1 MENEPMDVLSQYPD
15 SVMEKGYGMVGKLV
29 MQDRNISIEAKGLY
43 AYICTFGNV
52 AFPGR
57 KKIMEELQ
65 IGKNSYTKYLKE
77 LVIRG
82 YISVHQKRDD
92 EKKQFLG
99 NVYTVN
105 INPQE
110 VMMARVAQG
119 KEMPQPKSP
128 RPKISDT
135 EPRPKFCDT
144 QENHGFEPCP
154 KSRDTVKPYTAN
166 SDTNITTT
174 NNITSNNATT
184 TVETAV
190 GEEPSSAAVRDAD
203 AVVASLCD
211 LDVEKKAAVALVRQ
225 YGIEAVGK
233 RIAEVRQKA
242 NVSNAAGW
250 VISALRK
257 NYAEHPVKA
266 DAAVPKKTVKDFG
279 KNGVWM
285 APVSEETK
293 AFKAKMAAT
302 PVQIDWAAAEKS
314 PFSHFLNRCGVK
326 YQQYLEAKKGAEEP

>member
-1 MENEPMDVLSQYPD
+1 MGNEPMDVLSQYPD

-77 LVIRG
+77 LVMRG
-82 YISVHQKRDD
+82 YISVHQKRDG

-110 VMMARVAQG
+110 VMMARAAQG
-119 KEMPQPKSP
+119 KEIPQSKSP

-135 EPRPKFCDT
+135 EPCPKICDT
-144 QENHGFEPCP
+144 QENQGLEPCP

-166 SDTNITTT
+166 SDTNITT

-190 GEEPSSAAVRDAD
+190 AEKSASTSVGDVD
-203 AVVASLCD
+203 AVVAALCD
-211 LDVEKKAAVALVRQ
+211 LDVEKKAAAALVSQ
-225 YGIEAVGK
+225 YGIEAVGR

-242 NVSNAAGW
+242 NVGNAAGW

-257 NYAEHPVKA
+257 NYAEYPVKA
-266 DAAVPKKTVKDFG
+266 DAGVPKKTIKNFG
-279 KNGVWM
+279 NNGVWM
-285 APVSEETK
+285 PPVPEETK

-302 PVQIDWAAAEKS
+302 PVHIDWAAAEKS
-314 PFSHFLNRCGVK
+314 PFSQFLNRCGAK
-326 YQQYLEAKKGAEEP
+326 YQQYLETKKGAEEL

>member
-29 MQDRNISIEAKGLY
+29 MQDRSISIEAKGLY

-77 LVIRG
+77 LVVRG
-82 YISVHQKRDD
+82 YVSVQQKRDG

-99 NVYTVN
+99 NVYTIN

-110 VMMARVAQG
+110 VMRARAAQG
-119 KEMPQPKSP
+119 KEIVQPQSP

-135 EPRPKFCDT
+135 EPCPKICDT
-144 QENHGFEPCP
+144 QENQGFEPRP
-154 KSRDTVKPYTAN
+154 KLRDTAKPYTVN
-166 SDTNITTT
+166 SDTNITTA
-174 NNITSNNATT
+174 NNITSNNTT
-184 TVETAV
+184 TAEAEVAEKPEPASAGNV
-190 GEEPSSAAVRDAD
+190 G
-203 AVVASLCD
+203 AVVAALCD
-211 LDVEKKAAVALVRQ
+211 LDVEKKAAMALVRQ
-225 YGIEAVGK
+225 YGAEAVGK
-233 RIAEVRQKA
+233 RIAEVRKKS
-242 NVSNAAGW
+242 NVGNAAGW

-257 NYAEHPVKA
+257 NYAEHPVKQEA
-266 DAAVPKKTVKDFG
+266 KVHKVPGKNFG
-279 KNGVWM
+279 NNGVWM
-285 APVSEETK
+285 QPVPEETK
-293 AFKAKMAAT
+293 AFKAKISAE

-314 PFSHFLNRCGVK
+314 PFGRFLNRCGAK
-326 YQQYLEAKKGAEEP
+326 YQQYQETKKGAEES